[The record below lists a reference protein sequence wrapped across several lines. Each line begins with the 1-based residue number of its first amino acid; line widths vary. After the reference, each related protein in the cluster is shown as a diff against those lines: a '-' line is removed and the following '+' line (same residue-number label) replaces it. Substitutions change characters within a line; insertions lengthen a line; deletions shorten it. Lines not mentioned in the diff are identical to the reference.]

1 MNTPRE
7 YGEPGNNLYVQ
18 RLLRAPLMP
27 IKPLR
32 ARLNFA
38 RHYLRSSAANPR
50 QDAVYPML
58 AAPHRPDPAHW
69 ADDRVTLSWLGHAT
83 VLANFFGAWFL
94 TDPALEARIGIGR
107 GLAKFGPRRLVA
119 PALQPRELP
128 RLDLLLLSHAHMD
141 HTDLGTLRFLS
152 RDVPVIVQPGNA
164 DLVRR
169 FRHVSELGW
178 GKRIAVAG
186 FEIESVEVRHWGAR
200 MITDRH
206 RGYGGYLLR
215 RGGRA
220 ILFAG
225 DTAYT
230 DAFTPIGQRVPIDLA
245 ILPIGAYD
253 PWIANHASPE
263 QAWRMVQGIRASHVL
278 PIHHSTFRLSR
289 EPVREP
295 IARLVAAAG
304 SEVHRVAVT
313 EIGQTFSLPH

>member
-1 MNTPRE
+1 
-7 YGEPGNNLYVQ
+7 
-18 RLLRAPLMP
+18 
-27 IKPLR
+27 
-32 ARLNFA
+32 
-38 RHYLRSSAANPR
+38 
-50 QDAVYPML
+50 ML
-58 AAPHRPDPAHW
+58 AAPHRPDPAEW
-69 ADDRVTLSWLGHAT
+69 RDDRITVSWLGHAT
-83 VLANFFGAWFL
+83 VLANFLGAWFL

-119 PALQPRELP
+119 PALRPRELP
-128 RLDLLLLSHAHMD
+128 PIDLLLLSHAHMD

-178 GKRIAVAG
+178 GKRIEIAG
-186 FEIESVEVRHWGAR
+186 FEIESVEVKHWGAR
-200 MITDRH
+200 LITDRH

-220 ILFAG
+220 VLFAG

-230 DAFTPIGQRVPIDLA
+230 DALTPVGRRVPIDLA

-263 QAWRMVQGIRASHVL
+263 QAWQMAQGIRARHLL
-278 PIHHSTFRLSR
+278 PIHHGTFRLSR
-289 EPVREP
+289 EPVGEP
-295 IARLVAAAG
+295 IERLVAAAG
-304 SEVHRVAVT
+304 REAHRVALT
-313 EIGQTFSLPH
+313 EIGQTFSS

>member
-1 MNTPRE
+1 MPT
-7 YGEPGNNLYVQ
+7 
-18 RLLRAPLMP
+18 RAF
-27 IKPLR
+27 R

-38 RHYLRSSAANPR
+38 RHYLRSAAAHPR
-50 QDAVYPML
+50 QESVCPVL
-58 AAPHRPDPAHW
+58 PAPHRPDPAQW
-69 ADDRVTLSWLGHAT
+69 PDDRITVSWLGHAT
-83 VLANFFGAWFL
+83 VLGNFLGAWFL

-107 GLAKFGPRRLVA
+107 GRAKFGPRRLVA
-119 PALQPRELP
+119 PALRPRELP
-128 RLDLLLLSHAHMD
+128 PIDLLLLSHAHMD

-169 FRHVSELGW
+169 FRYVSELAW
-178 GKRIAVAG
+178 GTRIEVAG
-186 FEIESVEVRHWGAR
+186 VEIESVEVRHWGAR

-230 DAFTPIGQRVPIDLA
+230 DAFTPIGRRVPIDLA
-245 ILPIGAYD
+245 VLPIGAYD

-263 QAWRMVQGIRASHVL
+263 QAWRMVQGSGANHVL
-278 PIHHSTFRLSR
+278 PIHHSTLRLSR

-295 IARLVAAAG
+295 IERLVAAAG
-304 SEVHRVAVT
+304 AEAHRVAVT
-313 EIGQTFSLPH
+313 EVGQTFTLPE

>member
-1 MNTPRE
+1 MTS
-7 YGEPGNNLYVQ
+7 
-18 RLLRAPLMP
+18 
-27 IKPLR
+27 KPLR

-38 RHYLRSSAANPR
+38 RHYLRSATVNPR
-50 QDAVYPML
+50 QDAVCPML
-58 AAPHRPDPAHW
+58 AAPHRPDPAGW
-69 ADDRVTLSWLGHAT
+69 RDDRITVSWLGHAT
-83 VLANFFGAWFL
+83 VLANFLGAWFL
-94 TDPALEARIGIGR
+94 TDPALETRIGIGR

-119 PALQPRELP
+119 PALRPRELP
-128 RLDLLLLSHAHMD
+128 PLDLLLLSHAHMD

-178 GKRIAVAG
+178 GERIEIAG

-200 MITDRH
+200 LITDRH

-220 ILFAG
+220 VLFAG

-230 DAFTPIGQRVPIDLA
+230 DALTPVGRRVPIDLA

-263 QAWRMVQGIRASHVL
+263 QAWRMVQGIRARHLL

-289 EPVREP
+289 EPVGEP
-295 IARLVAAAG
+295 IERLVAAAG
-304 SEVHRVAVT
+304 PEAHRVAVT
-313 EIGQTFSLPH
+313 EIGQTFSLTDVGA